1 MASFTKL
8 AITFPA
14 SSVPYS
20 KEFPNHS
27 FWAIPG
33 SNDFTPYP
41 TMTPTNFPH
50 LFLRIPTQLERSIPI
65 RDLLGDF
72 RPSRRIRPDLS
83 TPSKSRLILTGA
95 APTPSPFKGLLEA
108 LAPTIHK
115 DTIAAPIAEAAARP
129 FRSAMTMFPWAMSP
143 EHRDFLRQCGITV
156 PDLST
161 KSHPHPVHK
170 TIETNLLHNVWHHY
184 ATSPSA
190 VLFMKPSK
198 FDKLAKANP
207 NFTELHNYHVVPKD
221 ITRYPTTSHEFP
233 TTPTVFMHD
242 ALMYF
247 SPSQILGLFLECP
260 TLTNLYASLVVPP
273 ESDFT
278 DLSLH
283 PTLYKMIF
291 QGDQLVYH
299 LEDNPAHSYTQPLSA
314 LNWLKYTQ
322 ITDGQLTLFVSILD
336 SWGPVHSLLITRT
349 PTPEAPKKDSVSF
362 KVPSA
367 ILLPA
372 PESLR
377 QDVRHRL
384 VPKTVYQNL
393 FAYTR
398 AVRTL
403 RVTDPAG
410 YIRTQS
416 QKPEYDWV
424 TSAAWDNLQNFSLQT
439 APHRPIAHYFLFRSP
454 LARLRHWI
462 RTNDYYL
469 QLTASAIAAPVAST
483 LTFFAFR
490 LHTRKIEALSIFHH
504 WFKAPTHLLFKPK
517 APLFCLTTVE
527 DRPELFTPLL
537 RGLRDSLPWNRFLF
551 PARRLPSLTT
561 PAILLAASIPLAYMA
576 YRWFVGPD
584 PPQQLHDAYHQYF
597 HSKEWNLTFQR
608 QPHHCAPSPP
618 LHLIRSSAQ
627 PESDSSFRP
636 IIPEDLPT
644 DPEPVP
650 ILPPPLP
657 PVGPMLIPF
666 PRESE
671 DELDRPAPPAVSPP
685 PVPSAPTPKV
695 TRSAPPAYPP
705 TPMNRIDPPTL
716 KTQADPVPSAPAPNP
731 TKKAMSLRPNAPS
744 FALPIPSETRTYI
757 EALSSSSGGIAPDTP
772 ATNQLVPEAPVAP
785 ELDSP
790 LLSDPTGHGPAKPW
804 SAIFP
809 RDYASDC
816 GSFLT
821 RERNGPHSSQ
831 PYPAARDCLL
841 VAVSKAL
848 DIPTQTL
855 WNSLCQHL
863 PDIHLTPETT
873 KLGLTTDHLTVLATI
888 YNFLARVEHANGV
901 LDIGIIGSPTIFTIK
916 HTEGNP
922 GHFEY
927 SPAPP
932 PLALAGSRH
941 SDLEAYLLS
950 FRLDGHLLPIQKIH
964 KYRSHLSRAKNLISN
979 MKNGFDGIMANVNPH
994 HPSQAREHFLALDSQ
1009 MDIATARTVSLV
1021 HIAGFAG
1028 CGKSYPV
1035 QQMLQRTIFSHYK
1048 VALPTTELRAEW
1060 KRNLKIKNSDNWRIS
1075 TWESSLLKRARVLVI
1090 DEIYKMPRGYLDLAI
1105 QSDPTAELVIIL
1117 GDPIQ
1122 GEYHSTH
1129 PSSTNAHLTSEVT
1142 HLRPYIDMY
1151 CLWSRRIPK
1160 DMAAFFNV
1168 PSLSEEPGHNGFRLK
1183 IPQFH
1188 PILANAT
1195 SQAKTLAQLGYHAI
1209 TIASSQG
1216 TTFRSPVVVHLDRN
1230 SSQLSMSHSLVALT
1244 RSTAGTIFTGDN
1256 SMLQGSS
1263 GNTMFSL
1270 YHAGKSIDLL
1280 TLFPKQLTGLP
1291 LIRAPISKRK
1301 TVLAGALPSHASL
1314 PALPAPPSVLT
1325 RFQGIK
1331 PHHCGDVFFNAPVVI
1346 GDGLD
1351 HSARISTHF
1360 LPETRRPLHFDLPT
1374 ALPSA
1379 IAPSAVAITS
1389 SASEPVYPGEHFETL
1404 ASNFLEVIDPDS
1416 KEKIIKGTRSNQFPW
1431 VNNDFVLGSQTST
1444 IIAPIHNSKNDPT
1457 LLPGSI
1463 AKRLRFRSSTSP
1475 YQISPADELLGN
1487 LLYSAWCD
1495 AMQYNPDAIVPF
1507 DEALFIEC
1515 INVNEFAQLTSKTQS
1530 VILANAYR
1538 SDPDWRWSV
1547 VRIFTKTQHKVNEAS
1562 IFSDWKAC
1570 QTLALAHD
1578 AVILLLGPVKKYQRC
1593 FDNKARPAK
1602 IYYHA
1607 SHTPFELS
1615 QWCQA
1620 NMKHQHHLTN
1630 DYTAYDQSQGG
1641 EAVVLERLKMLR
1653 VSIPQPL
1660 IDLHV
1665 HLKTN
1670 VDTQLGPLTSMRL
1683 TGEPGTY
1690 DDNSDYNLAVTA
1702 SKFILDPEIH
1712 SVLISGDDLDIS
1724 PPPPLRPTWPILEEM
1739 LSLRFKTEVSRYGLF
1754 CGYYL
1759 GPAGAV
1765 RSPLALFAKLIIAVD
1780 DGSIEDKKASY
1791 LSEFAV
1797 GHSLGQDM
1805 WTLLP
1810 ENQVPYQSANFDFFC
1825 RHCPPSWKLALRI
1838 GSPDLSFLDS
1848 LNLATTHLT
1857 SATFAMLSFAARRL
1871 YKAFRPE
1878 KHFVSEVSANLPHN
1892 TELLPDFNSSIAHL
1906 SDIVPEPLEH
1916 PLAHIDPASIP
1927 LDTLSIF
1934 RAADGISPLTRPSPL
1949 RASLQDQCF
1958 PFRGSCAPA
1967 FGLGCSAWR
1976 PL

>member
-1 MASFTKL
+1 MAALNKL
-8 AITFPA
+8 AISIPA
-14 SSVPYS
+14 TSVPYS
-20 KEFPNHS
+20 KDFPHHS
-27 FWAIPG
+27 FWTIPE
-33 SNDFTPYP
+33 SNDISPLP
-41 TMTPTNFPH
+41 LMTPTNFPH
-50 LFLRIPTQLERSIPI
+50 LFSRVPTTLVRSIPV

-72 RPSRRIRPDLS
+72 RPSRLRHPQPS
-83 TPSKSRLILTGA
+83 TPTRLTLTGA

-129 FRSAMTMFPWAMSP
+129 FRSAMTMFPWAMST

-233 TTPTVFMHD
+233 STSTVFMHD

-322 ITDGQLTLFVSILD
+322 VTDGQLTLFVSILD

-377 QDVRHRL
+377 QDIRHRL
-384 VPKTVYQNL
+384 VPKSVYQNL

-504 WFKAPTHLLFKPK
+504 WFKAPTHLLLKPK
-517 APLFCLTTVE
+517 APFFCLSTVE
-527 DRPELFTPLL
+527 NRPELFSPLL
-537 RGLRDSLPWNRFLF
+537 RGLRDSLPWNRFFF
-551 PARRLPSLTT
+551 PTRRLPSLTT
-561 PAILLAASIPLAYMA
+561 PAVILAASIPLAYMA

-618 LHLIRSSAQ
+618 LHLIRASAH

-657 PVGPMLIPF
+657 PVGPMLIPA

-671 DELDRPAPPAVSPP
+671 DELDQPAPPAVALP
-685 PVPSAPTPKV
+685 PTPP
-695 TRSAPPAYPP
+695 APAPQAEQPKPLSYGP

-716 KTQADPVPSAPAPNP
+716 KTPAPILAAPGPKP
-731 TKKAMSLRPNAPS
+731 TKGLSLSLRPNAPS
-744 FALPIPSETRTYI
+744 FSLPIPSGTRTFI
-757 EALSSSSGGIAPDTP
+757 EALSSPSGGIAPDTP
-772 ATNQLVPEAPVAP
+772 ATNQLVPEAPVTP

-816 GSFLT
+816 GSFMT
-821 RERNGPHSSQ
+821 RERNGPHSAQ

-863 PDIHLTPETT
+863 PDIHLNPETT

-901 LDIGIIGSPTIFTIK
+901 LDIGILGSPTVFTIK
-916 HTEGNP
+916 HTDGQP

-950 FRLDGHLLPIQKIH
+950 FRLDGHLLPVQKIH

-1188 PILANAT
+1188 PVLANAT

-1270 YHAGKSIDLL
+1270 YHAGKSVDLL

-1301 TVLAGALPSHASL
+1301 TVLAGARPSHASL
-1314 PALPAPPSVLT
+1314 PNLPAPPSVLT

-1331 PHHCGDVFFNAPVVI
+1331 PDHCGDVFFNAPVI
-1346 GDGLD
+1346 TGDGLD

-1444 IIAPIHNSKNDPT
+1444 IIAPVHNSKNDPT

-1463 AKRLRFRSSTSP
+1463 SKRLRFRSSSSP

-1593 FDNKARPAK
+1593 FDNKARPSK

-1615 QWCQA
+1615 QWCQT

-1702 SKFILDPEIH
+1702 SKFILDPEVH

-1825 RHCPPSWKLALRI
+1825 RNCPPSWKLALRI

-1878 KHFVSEVSANLPHN
+1878 KHFVSEVSSNLPHN

-1906 SDIVPEPLEH
+1906 SDTVPEPLEH

-1967 FGLGCSAWR
+1967 FGLGYSAWR